1 MEKKDYVVEAVIG
14 LIGTMV
20 VALALYFAMRY
31 IDVKYFD
38 MKLDDSQAEV
48 YQELQAM
55 SNTLFFFL
63 PQTKWLQLSENKII
77 LMLFV
82 YGGPV
87 LIGAIA
93 TIGVVVVLSGLGG
106 SITNVATNYVNNQAE
121 ELQRQEEEYRWYSHY
136 H

>member
-55 SNTLFFFL
+55 SNTLFFFCHKQNGYNSL
-63 PQTKWLQLSENKII
+63 KTRLFSCCLSMEDP
-77 LMLFV
+77 F
-82 YGGPV
+82 
-87 LIGAIA
+87 
-93 TIGVVVVLSGLGG
+93 
-106 SITNVATNYVNNQAE
+106 
-121 ELQRQEEEYRWYSHY
+121 
-136 H
+136 

>member
-63 PQTKWLQLSENKII
+63 PQTKWLQLIENKIV

-87 LIGAIA
+87 LIGA
-93 TIGVVVVLSGLGG
+93 IGVVVVLSGLGG